1 VAPINAPHIIIIVII
16 ILNVVG
22 CGQPRVVTIII
33 NVKVIYAQT
42 TVIDDVMYRLYAR
55 RSDTVNRLAFFSME
69 TDEVAITT

>member
-1 VAPINAPHIIIIVII
+1 MAPINAPHIIIIVII

-55 RSDTVNRLAFFSME
+55 RSDTVNRLAFFSMK